1 MQLYQKCITSR
12 TYKCEIQDAGLSMLK
27 IDKKQDIDKNE
38 ICYMEHIESEKSIWK
53 AVILQ
58 GILDIS
64 SCSRR
69 TEDVIARQEAIKW
82 FDLSNKDFLTVCKM
96 ADLIPEYVI
105 KKMRIATS
113 QKAFWIKFARQ
124 SC

>member
-1 MQLYQKCITSR
+1 MQLYQRCITSR
-12 TYKCEIQDAGLSMLK
+12 TYKCEIQDVGLSISK
-27 IDKKQDIDKNE
+27 IKKKDIDKKNE
-38 ICYMEHIESEKSIWK
+38 SCYMEHIESEKSIWK

-105 KKMRIATS
+105 KKTRIATS
-113 QKAFWIKFARQ
+113 QRAFWIKFTRQ